1 MAGQPL
7 HVSEL
12 ITLLQTAEFEHGDRP
27 VYAVTATEVVAV
39 TRIGHDTYDLA
50 EGRVIEIIT
59 EEGDE

>member
-1 MAGQPL
+1 MADRPL

-27 VYAVTATEVVAV
+27 VYAVTSTEVLAV
-39 TRIGHDTYDLA
+39 IRTGYDTYDLA